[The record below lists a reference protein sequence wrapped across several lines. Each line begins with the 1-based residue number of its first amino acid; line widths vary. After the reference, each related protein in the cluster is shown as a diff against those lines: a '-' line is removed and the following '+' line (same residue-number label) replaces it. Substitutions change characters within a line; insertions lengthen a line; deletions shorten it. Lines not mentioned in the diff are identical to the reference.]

1 MEGQNPDFPG
11 IKITLR
17 ITSPLKNFA
26 CALHIMIKSS
36 VKTDDEVTIL
46 SINDVMSVM

>member
-17 ITSPLKNFA
+17 ITSLLKNFA

-36 VKTDDEVTIL
+36 VKTDDEETIL

>member
-36 VKTDDEVTIL
+36 VKTDEGTIL
-46 SINDVMSVM
+46 SINDVMYVM